1 MSDRE
6 SPYDDDYDSKR
17 KRDRSYDEKDRRS
30 SKRSRSRSSRR
41 YRSRSRSRDRRRSY
55 RSRSRSAGRHSRS
68 GRNNYSR
75 DEQPE
80 PSRCLGIF
88 GMSLYTTEHE
98 LHHVLSKYG
107 PLEKVQVVKD
117 AKTGRSR
124 GFAFVYYESLEDAK
138 AAKEGCNGIELD
150 GRRIRCD
157 YSITQRAHT
166 PTPGIYMGNP
176 TYSERNRR
184 RSPGY
189 GRRRSPYR
197 RSPYRRSPSYDR
209 DRRRRR
215 DYRSRSRSYSR
226 GRY

>member
-1 MSDRE
+1 MIMTARE
-6 SPYDDDYDSKR
+6 KETEVMMKKTGAVQKGHVLVRHVATVQDLEAAIEDDPTDPAPVQLEDIVVVGATIIREMYL
-17 KRDRSYDEKDRRS
+17 
-30 SKRSRSRSSRR
+30 
-41 YRSRSRSRDRRRSY
+41 
-55 RSRSRSAGRHSRS
+55 
-68 GRNNYSR
+68 
-75 DEQPE
+75 EQPE

-226 GRY
+226 